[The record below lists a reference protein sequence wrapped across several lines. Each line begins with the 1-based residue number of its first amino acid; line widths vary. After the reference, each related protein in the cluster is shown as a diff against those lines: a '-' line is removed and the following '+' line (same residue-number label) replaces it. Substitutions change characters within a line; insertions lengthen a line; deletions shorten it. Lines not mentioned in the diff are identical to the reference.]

1 MATLTPTLTLVSTDA
16 LTDSLNLS
24 VTDSLSVLG
33 QSKRFTKVLA
43 DTATDILAAAD
54 YTKSYLFLQNKSTAA
69 AEIITIGKKSTDATC
84 DTNNTDAT
92 VTMDSTAN
100 ISYGM
105 TITGTG
111 MHGSATVASVT
122 NGTTFEMSHAAT
134 ATNSNTTLTFGIEE
148 FIVLAPGEFCFL
160 PWDST
165 ESLEAISASG
175 TPTLEVMIFQAA
187 A

>member
-16 LTDSLNLS
+16 LSDSLNLS

-33 QSKRFTKVLA
+33 QTKRFTKVLA
-43 DTATDILAAAD
+43 LTATDILLAAD
-54 YTKSYLFLQNKSTAA
+54 YTKSYVFMQNKSSTT

-84 DTNNTDAT
+84 DYNNAT
-92 VTMDSTAN
+92 GITMDSTAN
-100 ISYGM
+100 ISFGM
-105 TITGTG
+105 TVTGTG
-111 MHGSATVASVT
+111 IPAGSTVASVT
-122 NGTTFEMSHAAT
+122 NTTTIVISETTTGGAK
-134 ATNSNTTLTFGIEE
+134 SNETLTFGMEE
-148 FIVLAPGEFCFL
+148 FIILGPGEFCFL

-165 ESLEAISASG
+165 QDLEAISASG

>member
-43 DTATDILAAAD
+43 TTATDILLAAD
-54 YTKSYLFLQNKSTAA
+54 YTKSYVFLQNKSSTT

-84 DTNNTDAT
+84 DTTSGDAT
-92 VTMDSTAN
+92 VTMDSTAGV
-100 ISYGM
+100 SFGM
-105 TITGTG
+105 TVTGTG
-111 MHGSATVASVT
+111 VPVGATVLSVT
-122 NGTTFEMSHAAT
+122 NTTTFELTANAT
-134 ATNSNTTLTFGIEE
+134 ASNSNETLTFGMEE
-148 FIVLAPGEFCFL
+148 FIELAPGEFCFL

-165 ESLEAISASG
+165 QSLEAISASG
-175 TPTLEVMIFQAA
+175 TPTLEVMVFQAA